1 MARKSNVVA
10 IPDPDDAVVDQAMA
24 ILDKRMR
31 RGPVFTDPKTVGNYL
46 KLQLQGHEREHFAA
60 VFLNTKHHLLAYEVL
75 FTGTL
80 DGSEVHPREVVKQA
94 LRHNASAV
102 VIAHNHPSGD
112 PTPSTADR
120 SMTTRL
126 RDALRMVDVRLLDHF
141 VIGQGEPFSMASKG
155 WV

>member
-1 MARKSNVVA
+1 MACKSNVVA
-10 IPDPDDAVVDQAMA
+10 ITNPDDDVVEQAMA
-24 ILDKRMR
+24 ILDKRIR
-31 RGPVFTDPKTVGNYL
+31 RGPVFADPKTVGRYL

-102 VIAHNHPSGD
+102 VVAHNHPSGD
-112 PTPSTADR
+112 PTPSAADR
-120 SMTTRL
+120 AITNRI
-126 RDALRMVDVRLLDHF
+126 REALRLVDIRLLDHF
-141 VIGQGEPFSMASKG
+141 VIGAGDPYSMASKG

>member
-10 IPDPDDAVVDQAMA
+10 ITDPDDAVVAQALS
-24 ILDKRMR
+24 ILDKRIR
-31 RGPVFTDPKTVGNYL
+31 RGPVFTDPTTVGRYL

-60 VFLNTKHHLLAYEVL
+60 MFLNAKHHLLAYEVL

-102 VIAHNHPSGD
+102 IVAHNHPSGD
-112 PTPSTADR
+112 PTPSAADR
-120 SMTTRL
+120 SMTVRL
-126 RDALRMVDVRLLDHF
+126 RDALRMVDVCLLDHF
-141 VIGQGEPFSMASKG
+141 VIGVGDPYSMASNG

>member
-10 IPDPDDAVVDQAMA
+10 ITDPDDAVIEQAMA

-31 RGPVFTDPKTVGNYL
+31 RGPIFTDPKTVGNYL

-60 VFLNTKHHLLAYEVL
+60 MFLNTRHNLLAYEVL
-75 FTGTL
+75 FTGSL
-80 DGSEVHPREVVKQA
+80 DCAEVHPREIVKQA

-112 PTPSTADR
+112 PTPSAADR
-120 SMTTRL
+120 AITLRI
-126 RDALRMVDVRLLDHF
+126 RDALRMVDIRLLDHF
-141 VIGQGEPFSMASKG
+141 VIGVGDPYSMASKG
-155 WV
+155 EI

>member
-10 IPDPDDAVVDQAMA
+10 ITNPDDTVVEQAMA

-31 RGPVFTDPKTVGNYL
+31 RGPVFTDPTTIGRYL

-60 VFLNTKHHLLAYEVL
+60 VFLNAKHHLLAYEVL

-94 LRHNASAV
+94 LRHNAAAV
-102 VIAHNHPSGD
+102 IIAHNHPSGD
-112 PTPSTADR
+112 PTPSAADR
-120 SMTTRL
+120 TITTRI
-126 RDALRMVDVRLLDHF
+126 REALRMVDIRLLDHF
-141 VIGQGEPFSMASKG
+141 VIGVGDPYSMASRG

>member
-1 MARKSNVVA
+1 MARKPNVVA
-10 IPDPDDAVVDQAMA
+10 ITDPDDAVIEQAKA
-24 ILDKRMR
+24 ILDKRVR
-31 RGPVFTDPKTVGNYL
+31 RGPVLTDPKTVGDYL

-60 VFLNTKHHLLAYEVL
+60 VFLNAKHHLLAYEVL

-80 DGSEVHPREVVKQA
+80 DGSEVHPREIVKQA

-112 PTPSTADR
+112 PTPSAADR
-120 SMTTRL
+120 TITL
-126 RDALRMVDVRLLDHF
+126 RIREALRTVDVRLLDHF
-141 VIGQGEPFSMASKG
+141 VIGVGDAYSMASKG

>member
-1 MARKSNVVA
+1 MARKSNVVTLA
-10 IPDPDDAVVDQAMA
+10 DPDEAVLEQAMS
-24 ILDKRMR
+24 ILDR
-31 RGPVFTDPKTVGNYL
+31 RLRVGPVFDDSGTLGKYL

-60 VFLNTKHHLLAYEVL
+60 VFLNTKHRLLAYEVL

-120 SMTTRL
+120 SMTLRL
-126 RDALRMVDVRLLDHF
+126 RDALRMVDIRLLDHF
-141 VIGQGEPFSMASKG
+141 VIGQGEPYSMASKG

>member
-10 IPDPDDAVVDQAMA
+10 ITDPDDAVIEQAMA
-24 ILDKRMR
+24 ILDKRVR
-31 RGPVFTDPKTVGNYL
+31 RGPVLTDQKTLGNYL

-60 VFLNTKHHLLAYEVL
+60 VFLNAKHHLLAYEVL

-80 DGSEVHPREVVKQA
+80 DGAEVHPREVVKQA

-126 RDALRMVDVRLLDHF
+126 RDALRMVDIRLLDHF
-141 VIGQGEPFSMASKG
+141 VISQGEPFSMASKG